1 MEGWAAALLHIGWTW
16 DCGTDLASMMWVE
29 EQQRKEGLEK
39 SNRVYRAA
47 SKRLQG
53 IKRSKSK

>member
-39 SNRVYRAA
+39 SNRVY
-47 SKRLQG
+47 
-53 IKRSKSK
+53 